1 MRIRCIIEFFTFDS
15 GVAALSSDDQE
26 STRVFRLIIKTFK
39 NNMNS
44 LVFGDFLQN
53 SQGFIGFIYQANGYI
68 DSKINLPQLNISSC
82 SFDLSDYSCQKCTQE
97 SCINDCCNHT
107 NSTNTRRNQSNYYI
121 IVNNIQINLNN
132 CPTYYTSSNSL
143 CT

>member
-1 MRIRCIIEFFTFDS
+1 MGARIENKINSSDKWMRIRCIIEFFTFDS

-68 DSKINLPQLNISSC
+68 DSKLTFHSLIFLAAVLIYQTTHARNAHKNHASMTVAIIRTPQI
-82 SFDLSDYSCQKCTQE
+82 QE
-97 SCINDCCNHT
+97 EIKVIT
-107 NSTNTRRNQSNYYI
+107 I
-121 IVNNIQINLNN
+121 
-132 CPTYYTSSNSL
+132 
-143 CT
+143 